1 MRPRKPHVE
10 QKPVVEDTPLQRP
23 EDFFLDM
30 TPDELAEYNADP
42 GPEYY
47 EEMERHKR
55 HIVCLHAFGYL
66 VESPV
71 ADRQEKWLKFR
82 ADQSKATRS
91 KNKLE
96 TKSYQTYRDTCVDCM
111 ADCAIPDASLQK
123 KDVAEW
129 YQKHTAWPEDWVQL
143 GAAYP
148 PKYAKVPSLQ
158 TVEVRLLPALEDRLG
173 RKLYYRN
180 PPRRNHR

>member
-10 QKPVVEDTPLQRP
+10 QKPVVEDTPLQRH
-23 EDFFLDM
+23 EHFFLDM

-96 TKSYQTYRDTCVDCM
+96 TK
-111 ADCAIPDASLQK
+111 AIRRIGIHALIVWRTAQFPMRLFRRRTWPNGIRSTQPGQK
-123 KDVAEW
+123 TG
-129 YQKHTAWPEDWVQL
+129 Y
-143 GAAYP
+143 
-148 PKYAKVPSLQ
+148 
-158 TVEVRLLPALEDRLG
+158 
-173 RKLYYRN
+173 N
-180 PPRRNHR
+180 